1 MAILDL
7 LHITKSYVISSPY
20 ESLVFLLS
28 FIPIV
33 YILTNEVVRKQA
45 RISGLGGPSGLPLI
59 GNLWQIR
66 TNASERYRQWSRTH
80 GAVYQIQLGNI
91 PIVVVNSAASAKVL
105 FGHNAQALSSR
116 PEFYTFH
123 KVLSNTAGTTI
134 GTSPYSESL
143 KRRRKGAASA
153 LNRPSIQTY
162 IPHLDLESKDFVAEL
177 LRYGKAGDQAVD
189 PMPMIQRLSLSLA
202 LTLNWGI
209 RMDSQDDA
217 LFDEITHVEDQISR
231 FRSTTGNLQDYIP
244 LLRLNPFGFG
254 SKEARE
260 MRDRRDVYLQALNR
274 GLEERME
281 KGTHKPCIQA
291 NVILDE
297 EAKLNNEELTSISL
311 TMLSGGLDTVTT
323 LLQWS
328 IAFLAQRPDIQEK
341 AWKEISEFYSDAQ
354 PLCDPLDDQKCS
366 YIRALVR
373 ECLRYFTVLRL
384 ALPRA
389 SIKDVTYEGIVIP
402 KGTVYF
408 INAFACNRDEA
419 IWSDPE
425 EFRPERWLEIPD
437 APMFT
442 YGIGYRMCTGHL
454 LANRELYL
462 VFIRMLNSFEI
473 RKFDNIDTH
482 PVSGNSDPTSLVAM
496 PHRYRAKFVPRNP
509 AALEKAIL
517 EFKNTFPKGM
527 TPSSSNADGPLF
539 ATIVNQEIGNDES
552 ARIFEAHS
560 DTDRLLTDV
569 DVCSGSPAK
578 TMMWNFALFGV
589 SLRKRVTS
597 FVPGLVNWTSE
608 PRFPRET
615 GADFDCE
622 TNEPLTF
629 MLLLSKAILK
639 PDVGKLLP

>member
-7 LHITKSYVISSPY
+7 LRATRANATENPF
-20 ESLVFLLS
+20 ESLAYVVVFV
-28 FIPIV
+28 PII
-33 YILTNEVVRKQA
+33 YILANEVIRKQA
-45 RISGLGGPSGLPLI
+45 RVSGLGGPSGLPLI

-66 TNASERYRQWSRTH
+66 TNAAEKYRQWARTH

-91 PIVVVNSAASAKVL
+91 PVVVVNTAASAKVL
-105 FGHNAQALSSR
+105 FGQNAQALSSR

-134 GTSPYSESL
+134 GTSPYSDSL

-162 IPHLDLESKDFVAEL
+162 IPHLDLESKDFVSEL
-177 LRYGKAGDQAVD
+177 LRYGESGEQAVD

-217 LFDEITHVEDQISR
+217 MFDEITHVEDEISR
-231 FRSTTGNLQDYIP
+231 FRSTTGNLQDYVP

-254 SKEARE
+254 SKKAGE
-260 MRDRRDVYLQALNR
+260 MRDRRDVYLKALNK
-274 GLEERME
+274 GLEDRME

-291 NVILDE
+291 NVILDK

-328 IAFLAQRPDIQEK
+328 IALLAQRPDIQEK
-341 AWKEISEFYSDAQ
+341 AWKEISEFYSDSE
-354 PLCDPLDDQKCS
+354 PLCDPLDDQKCP
-366 YIRALVR
+366 YIVALVR

-389 SIKDVTYEGIVIP
+389 SIKDVTYEGVVIP

-419 IWSDPE
+419 VWTDPD
-425 EFRPERWLEIPD
+425 EFRPERFLEIPD

-442 YGIGYRMCTGHL
+442 YGIGYRMCAGSL

-482 PVSGNSDPTSLVAM
+482 PVSGISDPTSLVAM
-496 PHRYRAKFVPRNP
+496 PNRYKAKFVPRNSS
-509 AALEKAIL
+509 ALEKAMK
-517 EFKNTFPKGM
+517 EFK
-527 TPSSSNADGPLF
+527 
-539 ATIVNQEIGNDES
+539 VVDE
-552 ARIFEAHS
+552 
-560 DTDRLLTDV
+560 
-569 DVCSGSPAK
+569 PA
-578 TMMWNFALFGV
+578 
-589 SLRKRVTS
+589 
-597 FVPGLVNWTSE
+597 
-608 PRFPRET
+608 
-615 GADFDCE
+615 
-622 TNEPLTF
+622 
-629 MLLLSKAILK
+629 
-639 PDVGKLLP
+639 